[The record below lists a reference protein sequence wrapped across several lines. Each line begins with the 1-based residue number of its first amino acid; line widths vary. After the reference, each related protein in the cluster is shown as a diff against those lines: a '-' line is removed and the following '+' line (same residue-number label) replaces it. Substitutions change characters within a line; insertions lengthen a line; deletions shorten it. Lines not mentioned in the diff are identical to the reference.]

1 MFLNAPIFQLTG
13 KLRRPFVE
21 ANIMRL
27 TRGSDYGLRGMLYMA
42 RQPRGQICLV
52 SQVAAAEGMPE
63 SYLAKIF
70 QDLARSRLLISHR
83 GAKGGFSL
91 VSDPQQ
97 INLLQIIEAVEGPV
111 AIAPCLDVREGCERA
126 ELCEIYDALDAA
138 QEQMISVLGNT
149 TLADLIAKE
158 RNGGH

>member
-1 MFLNAPIFQLTG
+1 
-13 KLRRPFVE
+13 
-21 ANIMRL
+21 MRL

-42 RQPRGQICLV
+42 RQPLGQICLV
-52 SQVAAAEGMPE
+52 SQVAAAENLPE

-91 VSDPQQ
+91 VSDPRE

-138 QEQMISVLGNT
+138 QTQMLSVLKNT
-149 TLADLIAKE
+149 TLADLLTKQDD
-158 RNGGH
+158 GGQ